1 MITTPQEY
9 GYRIQLLNMA
19 HAAHAACNCNW
30 ATKSSAVMP
39 RASWRFSCH
48 QVASSAQKAARNTQN
63 YHELLT
69 ELPTKPHT
77 CLSFHH
83 PKMDDLAD
91 QDVVI
96 YVQRWVPSCWRFLGP
111 WNPHV
116 FHAEIP
122 ISVKRSCRNCCS
134 SSFCDSAIS
143 VWHQGVW
150 FKGEADGNPNLLC
163 SLRVS

>member
-30 ATKSSAVMP
+30 ATKSSRGDAKSFLEV
-39 RASWRFSCH
+39 FLT
-48 QVASSAQKAARNTQN
+48 SSAQKAARNTQN

-69 ELPTKPHT
+69 ELPTKPPYVSQ
-77 CLSFHH
+77 LSPSQNGWFNR
-83 PKMDDLAD
+83 PRCGEMSSVESP
-91 QDVVI
+91 VVDFFWSREI
-96 YVQRWVPSCWRFLGP
+96 RMFCCWT
-111 WNPHV
+111 V
-116 FHAEIP
+116 VEIP
-122 ISVKRSCRNCCS
+122 ISNKRSCRNCCS

-143 VWHQGVW
+143 VWHQGGW
-150 FKGEADGNPNLLC
+150 LKGEADGNPNLVC